1 MEGEVDCFGEDTNC
15 PSHFLVCLGA
25 CCGQG
30 AHHPA
35 WQGPGTQLSAP
46 GVAGGASSLS
56 PLASALR
63 EPRALVEGCFS
74 YDVILIVVQ
83 MSLDPTITR
92 LSCW

>member
-1 MEGEVDCFGEDTNC
+1 MGKV
-15 PSHFLVCLGA
+15 
-25 CCGQG
+25 
-30 AHHPA
+30 HHPA